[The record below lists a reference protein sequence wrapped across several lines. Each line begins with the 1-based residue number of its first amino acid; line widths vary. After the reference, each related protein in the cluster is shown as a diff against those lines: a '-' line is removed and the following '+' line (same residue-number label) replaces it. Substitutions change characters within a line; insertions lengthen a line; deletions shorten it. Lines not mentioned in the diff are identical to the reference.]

1 MSAPAQPYENPRI
14 DLADPRIGENVREI
28 QKRLPPEYQKWTPA
42 GECLNLDIKM
52 ETGTARPMSTPRPSL
67 NCISR
72 YGFNK
77 FILVVPSLAIKA
89 GAAQFLGDEYVR
101 RHFSDACGYGTEI
114 ELECLEPA
122 KNRKKGR
129 TVFPG
134 RGGGF
139 HQGQLSGQAKIH
151 VLLVNMHLLVVK
163 KNGLLSRDD
172 YGYGAEGFYR
182 PLDALRAARPLVM
195 IDEPHRFFPRSKG
208 LPGHYR
214 RNSSPVYPQVRRHL
228 SGKRLRPGQG

>member
-1 MSAPAQPYENPRI
+1 MELILQQGLKHQWAAVEAACQALEGVRMSAPAQPYENPRI

-28 QKRLPPEYQKWTPA
+28 QRRLPPEYQKWTPA
-42 GECLNLDIKM
+42 DDCLNLDIKM
-52 ETGTARPMSTPRPSL
+52 ETGTGKTYVYTQTIFELHR
-67 NCISR
+67 R

-129 TVFPG
+129 TYFPG
-134 RGGGF
+134 AVGDFIRGSC
-139 HQGQLSGQAKIH
+139 QDRRKIH

-163 KNGLLSRDD
+163 KTVCSAGMIMDMERR
-172 YGYGAEGFYR
+172 GFTGR
-182 PLDALRAARPLVM
+182 WTPCARPG
-195 IDEPHRFFPRSKG
+195 RWS
-208 LPGHYR
+208 
-214 RNSSPVYPQVRRHL
+214 
-228 SGKRLRPGQG
+228 